1 MVWVIMFI
9 AVMVFARY
17 GVDGLKDAGTLGAMV
32 TAGLGV
38 HSFLNTFWRRD
49 DENKDEPERNYWDG
63 PGFSPP
69 RPQKNPSLSSDARRN
84 FMSMP
89 EETPF
94 TSRRA
99 ARRAALFSSEAW

>member
-9 AVMVFARY
+9 ALMVFGRY
-17 GVDGLKDAGTLGAMV
+17 GVDGLKDAGTLGAMI

-38 HSFLNTFWRRD
+38 HSFLNTFWRTKEEKENEPARD
-49 DENKDEPERNYWDG
+49 YWDG
-63 PGFSPP
+63 PGFSAP
-69 RPQKNPSLSSDARRN
+69 RSRKELSLSSNARRN

-89 EETPF
+89 EETSF

-99 ARRAALFSSEAW
+99 ARKAALFSSEAW